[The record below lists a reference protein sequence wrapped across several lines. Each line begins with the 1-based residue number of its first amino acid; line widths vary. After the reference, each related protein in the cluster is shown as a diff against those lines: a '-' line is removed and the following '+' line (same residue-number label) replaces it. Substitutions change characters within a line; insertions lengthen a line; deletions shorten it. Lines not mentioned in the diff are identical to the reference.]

1 MEVAFRG
8 ASTLSE
14 RVLDMTA
21 LMAGYAVAFVAFL
34 IAASAAF
41 TIVRSFREESTGKEP
56 VREERPTRA
65 AA

>member
-1 MEVAFRG
+1 
-8 ASTLSE
+8 
-14 RVLDMTA
+14 MTA

-41 TIVRSFREESTGKEP
+41 TIVRSFREESTGTEP
-56 VREERPTRA
+56 AREQRPTKA